1 MCFFF
6 CIYAE
11 PGGPPQEVSVTKIDI
26 ASYRVTWK
34 PVRDDMR
41 NGIITKYQIR
51 LTFVKQ
57 RTTVF
62 SNQTF
67 VNVSSQAP
75 LQYVFHDLRPC
86 SQYTVDVRGFTKI
99 GAGPYSK
106 PVDIV
111 TQSRS

>member
-1 MCFFF
+1 MFF

-11 PGGPPQEVSVTKIDI
+11 PGGPPQEVLVTKINST
-26 ASYRVTWK
+26 SYRVTWK
-34 PVRDDMR
+34 PVRNDMR

-51 LTFVKQ
+51 LTLVKQ

-62 SNQTF
+62 SNQSIDY
-67 VNVSSQAP
+67 VSSQAP
-75 LQYVFHDLRPC
+75 LQYVFHGLTLC

-106 PVDIV
+106 PVAIL

>member
-1 MCFFF
+1 
-6 CIYAE
+6 
-11 PGGPPQEVSVTKIDI
+11 
-26 ASYRVTWK
+26 
-34 PVRDDMR
+34 VRDDTR

-51 LTFVKQ
+51 LTVVKQ

-67 VNVSSQAP
+67 EVSSQAP

-86 SQYTVDVRGFTKI
+86 AQYTVDVRGFTKI

-106 PVDIV
+106 PVAIV
-111 TQSRS
+111 TRSRS